1 MRKQVEAYI
10 RQNGML
16 TPGDCVVAGVSGG
29 ADSVCLLWVLKE
41 MRVQWNL
48 TIVAV
53 HVHHGIRGH
62 QADEDE
68 AYVQKL
74 CEMWNIECRCI
85 HVDVPLLAR
94 QENMTVEEAGRKAR
108 YDAFAAAAAECG
120 AVRIAVAHHMDD
132 NVETILMNLFRGSG
146 LKGISGIEP
155 VRDNVIRP
163 LLCVR
168 RNRIEEFLRE
178 QNITWRTDATNLEA
192 EYTRNKIRLTI
203 LPAIYEAFPSAG
215 EHILQTAGLAAE
227 ADKFMAELSC
237 KFIDQYG
244 APCYNGICM
253 DRKAFLQQDAALQKM
268 IVRQALVQVHAGLK
282 DVTGRH
288 IEEACLLARKPVGKS
303 VSLPGGWQVRNGYDT
318 LSICQQGEEE
328 NRSKGNW
335 RMETSIFPYKKNEKF
350 PENQY
355 TKWFDYDTITDTIV
369 LRTRKTGDR
378 IQVHPDGTKK
388 LKDYMI
394 DARIPRE
401 QRDQIPVVASGN
413 QILWV
418 AGYRISEAFKVRE
431 HTKNIIQITLIYDN
445 QEETGGPKDGR

>member
-10 RQNGML
+10 IQNGML
-16 TPGDCVVAGVSGG
+16 KPGDCVVAGVSGG
-29 ADSVCLLWVLKE
+29 ADSVCLLWILKE

-53 HVHHGIRGH
+53 HVHHGIRGN

-74 CEMWNIECRCI
+74 CRTWNIECRCV
-85 HVDVPLLAR
+85 HVDVPLLAK

-108 YDAFAAAAAECG
+108 YDVFAAAAAECK

-132 NVETILMNLFRGSG
+132 NLETILMNLFRGSG
-146 LKGISGIEP
+146 LKGISGMEP

-168 RNRIEEFLRE
+168 RSRIEEFLRE
-178 QNITWRTDATNLEA
+178 QNIAWCMDATNLET
-192 EYTRNKIRLTI
+192 EYTRNKIRLAI

-215 EHILQTAGLAAE
+215 EHILQTARLAAE
-227 ADKFMAELSC
+227 ADRFMEELSC

-244 APCYNGICM
+244 APCYNGISV
-253 DRKAFLQQDAALQKM
+253 DRKAFLRQDAALQKM
-268 IVRQALVQVHAGLK
+268 IVRQALVRAHAGLK
-282 DVTGRH
+282 DVTGHH
-288 IEEACLLARKPVGKS
+288 IEEVCLLAQKPVGKS

-318 LSICQQGEEE
+318 FFICRRKEEE
-328 NRSKGNW
+328 NQEEGSW
-335 RMETSIFPYKKNEKF
+335 RMETSIFPYKKNVKF

-378 IQVHPDGTKK
+378 IQVHPDGSKK

-394 DARIPRE
+394 DARIPKE
-401 QRDQIPVVASGN
+401 QRDRIPVVASGN

-431 HTKNIIQITLIYDN
+431 HTKNIIQITLIDNN
-445 QEETGGPKDGR
+445 QEETGGPRDGR